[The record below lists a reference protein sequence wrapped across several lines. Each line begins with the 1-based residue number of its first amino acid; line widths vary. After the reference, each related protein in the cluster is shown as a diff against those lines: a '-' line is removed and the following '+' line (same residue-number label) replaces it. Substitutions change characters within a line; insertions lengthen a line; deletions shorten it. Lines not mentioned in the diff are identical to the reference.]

1 MGGGGIIVSFFLSL
15 SASSELMMQTGAYM
29 NHKKIISAILQITTH
44 GFSSMHVPISLPTPV
59 VTKERHVH
67 RSFSVDHSNSRMKE
81 AAANILYDQL
91 QLTTC
96 LLQLRHLGGSRV
108 YFLSVA
114 VDRHCR
120 FRSARLKKTILKRV
134 SHEVIFSDI

>member
-1 MGGGGIIVSFFLSL
+1 
-15 SASSELMMQTGAYM
+15 
-29 NHKKIISAILQITTH
+29 
-44 GFSSMHVPISLPTPV
+44 
-59 VTKERHVH
+59 
-67 RSFSVDHSNSRMKE
+67 MKE

-108 YFLSVA
+108 YFLCVA

-134 SHEVIFSDI
+134 SHEVIFSDIQIAIPEDLHRKELSMGKINNRPP